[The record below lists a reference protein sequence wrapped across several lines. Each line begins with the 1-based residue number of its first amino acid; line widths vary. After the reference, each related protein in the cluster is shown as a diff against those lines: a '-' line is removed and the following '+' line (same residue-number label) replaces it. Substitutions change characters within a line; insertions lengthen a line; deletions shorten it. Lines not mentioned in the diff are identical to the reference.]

1 MEASNQQAINE
12 QQQQGI
18 NMSTTNMI
26 NMEQPTTPTST
37 SATRKKRFTREEK
50 EKITRVFNTIQG
62 KDARMAA
69 LHILGIRDRSYM
81 GMYNVYKRHL
91 IKQGLK
97 VSSPKSRYTDEEKES
112 IMRVFTELDTA
123 EERKA
128 VFSMLDGFKQRSYN
142 SLYQQYAIMSRQQSP
157 TKRARE
163 ESNDESDDE
172 ESTIINDSKRQ
183 RTDGNDSDGL
193 DPLEGFDQEDV
204 DQQPGTQHDES
215 FATDSAVVS
224 DFEPV
229 TTQPDESVATNWADV
244 TIPEPAP
251 TFFGDMPSNDPLAPL
266 PFEPLDKDD
275 ELLLPGEYFDGIFAN

>member
-12 QQQQGI
+12 EQQQAI

-26 NMEQPTTPTST
+26 NMEPTSPTST
-37 SATRKKRFTREEK
+37 SATRKRFTREEK
-50 EKITRVFNTIQG
+50 EKVYRVFSTIQG

-91 IKQGLK
+91 TKQGLK
-97 VSSPKSRYTDEEKES
+97 TSSPKSRYTDEEKES

-123 EERKA
+123 DERKA

-142 SLYQQYAIMSRQQSP
+142 SLYQQYAIMSRQQSS

-163 ESNDESDDE
+163 ESNDESNDESDE

-183 RTDGNDSDGL
+183 RISGNDSDDN
-193 DPLEGFDQEDV
+193 DPLEGFDQEEFVEPKD
-204 DQQPGTQHDES
+204 TQHDES
-215 FATDSAVVS
+215 VVTDSAVVS

-229 TTQPDESVATNWADV
+229 TTQHDESVVTNSADV
-244 TIPEPAP
+244 IIPEPMS
-251 TFFGDMPSNDPLAPL
+251 TFFDGIPSDDPLEPL
-266 PFEPLDKDD
+266 PVPPLGAD
-275 ELLLPGEYFDGIFAN
+275 EELVPAEFFDGIFAN